1 MSLANKGISL
11 EKLWKGEARQKPELM
26 EQAVRG
32 LMDEDQMK
40 AAGLKAI
47 EPMDFSIRELLD
59 FCLMVDRGKRVGQ
72 VANLAEEV
80 AVSQFPTLTA
90 TLLEKELI
98 KAFDLVPTIADQL
111 VDPFKS
117 TQQNSTVPGADLTS
131 TFHDIEPGER
141 YRHDADIAEK
151 YVTIAGSKR
160 GAILDVQ
167 EESVIFDQT
176 GLVLREAARFG
187 RQAAMDRE
195 KRMLYTIQDATV
207 SGTNYYAYYPSG
219 TRVALY
225 SGTVA
230 TTHPYSNLMD
240 HALQHW
246 TDIDRAR
253 VMFSA
258 MRDPQG
264 DPIVISPKILLVP
277 EALKTVANRLISNTM
292 MPAARVGQTRVGDSQ
307 MEANPY
313 ANAFQVISSP
323 FLDIVDSRTWY
334 LGDFKSQF
342 LLKQVY
348 PLQVLVRRDKT
359 NDAAWERDVLVST
372 KVRWW
377 EQVGATDYKYVVKSR
392 GTYGTCGVGS
402 YCTSWDEAEV
412 P

>member
-1 MSLANKGISL
+1 
-11 EKLWKGEARQKPELM
+11 
-26 EQAVRG
+26 
-32 LMDEDQMK
+32 
-40 AAGLKAI
+40 
-47 EPMDFSIRELLD
+47 
-59 FCLMVDRGKRVGQ
+59 
-72 VANLAEEV
+72 
-80 AVSQFPTLTA
+80 
-90 TLLEKELI
+90 
-98 KAFDLVPTIADQL
+98 
-111 VDPFKS
+111 
-117 TQQNSTVPGADLTS
+117 
-131 TFHDIEPGER
+131 
-141 YRHDADIAEK
+141 
-151 YVTIAGSKR
+151 
-160 GAILDVQ
+160 
-167 EESVIFDQT
+167 
-176 GLVLREAARFG
+176 
-187 RQAAMDRE
+187 
-195 KRMLYTIQDATV
+195 
-207 SGTNYYAYYPSG
+207 
-219 TRVALY
+219 
-225 SGTVA
+225 
-230 TTHPYSNLMD
+230 
-240 HALQHW
+240 
-246 TDIDRAR
+246 
-253 VMFSA
+253 